1 MAERALEA
9 IKVDYEP
16 LPPVLDVV
24 AAMSE
29 ESVLVDEENYTN
41 LPEKPEKPSN
51 LANIAKFERGD
62 LEAGFAEAD
71 FVIEREYK
79 IPMVHQGYIEPHAC
93 VANNDET
100 GKGTV
105 WCCTQGHFEFRT
117 AVAGLL
123 KKNVS
128 DITFVPSE

>member
-1 MAERALEA
+1 M
-9 IKVDYEP
+9 KK
-16 LPPVLDVV
+16 
-24 AAMSE
+24 
-29 ESVLVDEENYTN
+29 N
-41 LPEKPEKPSN
+41 
-51 LANIAKFERGD
+51 

-93 VANNDET
+93 VANIDET

-128 DITFVPSE
+128 DITFVPSEIGGGFGGKLVAYLEPLAVLLSEKAGRPSKDGYVS